1 MTPLIC
7 YHSEPLFPKPV
18 SWFGLFLLFLTAN
31 RLYYCCCFE
40 IPPGPTIIVAS
51 VQASFT
57 GCAENGGRSFFNLP
71 NMAWESIIATDIYL
85 TTMLHLFKVTKDK
98 VEKILKGSLDSIPSP
113 SPSVK
118 IQIIGGK
125 FCLGCKGKTLL
136 GVVNKLFIF
145 KSLLRTPSHVL
156 PLHLKQTFPPII

>member
-1 MTPLIC
+1 MIKGVTHVHLGSIW
-7 YHSEPLFPKPV
+7 YQSEPLEVPYCPNQ
-18 SWFGLFLLFLTAN
+18 FLTAN

-40 IPPGPTIIVAS
+40 LPPGPTIIVAS

-85 TTMLHLFKVTKDK
+85 TTMLHLSKVTKDK

-118 IQIIGGK
+118 IQVMGGK
-125 FCLGCKGKTLL
+125 VCLRCKGKTLL
-136 GVVNKLFIF
+136 VNKLL
-145 KSLLRTPSHVL
+145 KTKNLLTSPSNVL
-156 PLHLKQTFPPII
+156 P